1 MQNKLSTTLTAV
13 LALVFP
19 MAALADFSN
28 TQTISSGQYL
38 NLATGATSTSGGDLL
53 FTGTSITPQGS
64 AKFSDYSMGSA
75 GSEASLEYSLIT
87 GADVSILGGTFTA
100 TPINGSSLVT
110 GEIFLVHT
118 NGGYYAK
125 VWITAVSK
133 TSLALEYDTF
143 GAPAGGNTPN
153 ITAVLDAGGYTA
165 SVAEGSIFVVK
176 GSNMSISGYTTTS
189 YPLPAN
195 FQNTSIAFTPQTG
208 AGSPTAA
215 YIVYLYNQGGVNQ
228 LAAILPSTL
237 AVGYYNVTVTYNG
250 NPSSPYL
257 VQVVKQKPGLLTA
270 DSTGNGLVLDQ
281 NYISQTEY
289 DINRFTTGTLYGD
302 TISPGHP
309 GQTMIVWMTGLG
321 PVPFADNTA
330 SPAYNFA
337 ANGQNIQ
344 VLVNGTAITPFY
356 AGSAPGLSAI
366 DQVDFVLPANVATG
380 CTVPLQISENGILSQ
395 PTFISI
401 ALAGANACVLPGY
414 TTAQLQAF
422 DNGASVTSGGFTIS
436 QSSENYEGMASSTSG
451 ASGLFTQYTGF
462 EISAAPAPVTITES
476 GCVVIQITPTVA
488 TPSPG
493 GKGIFLDAGK
503 VTLTGPAGSSL
514 NSTQLPETI
523 NIYDL
528 TLSATGTPTIG
539 TIVAGTYTLNA
550 AGGTGVGA
558 FNATVTLGAPFVVT
572 GGLPSTV
579 TRGAGLTFNWTGGNP
594 SDGVA
599 IEGYAATGT
608 GDAQTGAIF
617 ECFTN
622 AGAKTF
628 TVSSSILNQLP
639 AITAA
644 AVTAGTAVGSLS
656 ISSSVTPTSGDGYF
670 NAPLTAG
677 GSIAN
682 ATFVGSTLISGLAA
696 YQ

>member
-1 MQNKLSTTLTAV
+1 MQNKLSNTLTAL
-13 LALVFP
+13 LALAFP

-28 TQTISSGQYL
+28 TQTISSGQHVTMD
-38 NLATGATSTSGGDLL
+38 NGSTGTSGGDIA

-64 AKFSDYSMGSA
+64 AKFYDYTMGSA
-75 GSEASLEYSLIT
+75 GAEASEIYSEIT
-87 GADVSILGGTFTA
+87 SAAFSFLTFTT
-100 TPINGSSLVT
+100 TPISGGSLVA
-110 GEIFLVHT
+110 GEIFAVHD
-118 NGGYYAK
+118 NAGNYAK
-125 VWITAVSK
+125 VWITAVSS
-133 TSLALEYDTF
+133 TSLTIQYDTF
-143 GAPAGGNTPN
+143 GAAAGGNTPS

-176 GSNMSISGYTTTS
+176 GSNLSLSGYTTTS
-189 YPLPAN
+189 YPLPPS
-195 FQNTSIAFTPQTG
+195 FQNTSIAFTPQAG
-208 AGSPTAA
+208 GSPTAA
-215 YIVYLYNQGGVNQ
+215 YIVYLYNQSGVNQ
-228 LAAILPSTL
+228 LAAILPSTV

-250 NPSSPYL
+250 NPSSPFS

-344 VLVNGTAITPFY
+344 VLVNGTAVTPFY

-366 DQVDFVLPANVATG
+366 DQIDFTLPANVTTG

-401 ALAGANACVLPGY
+401 APAGANACVLPGY

-422 DNGASVTSGGFTIS
+422 DDGASVYTGGFTIS
-436 QSSENYEGMASSTSG
+436 QTSENYEGMASNSSS

-462 EISAAPAPVTITES
+462 ELSAAPAPVTTTES
-476 GCVVIQITPTVA
+476 GCIVTQIMPTTGS

-493 GKGIFLDAGK
+493 GKGIILDAGK

-514 NSTQLPETI
+514 NNTQLPETS

-528 TLSATGTPTIG
+528 TLSATGSPTIG
-539 TIVAGTYTLNA
+539 TIVAGAYTLNA
-550 AGGTGVGA
+550 AGGAGVGA

-579 TRGAGLTFNWTGGNP
+579 TRGAGLTINWTGGNA
-594 SDGVA
+594 SDGVVVG
-599 IEGYAATGT
+599 GYATTGT
-608 GDAQTGAIF
+608 GDAQTGALF
-617 ECFTN
+617 DCFTT
-622 AGAKTF
+622 AGAKTL
-628 TVSSSILNQLP
+628 TVNSSILDQLP

-644 AVTAGTAVGSLS
+644 AIAAGTAIGSLS
-656 ISSSVTPTSGDGYF
+656 VSSSVTPTTGDGYF

-677 GSIAN
+677 GSVAN
-682 ATFVGSTLISGLAA
+682 ATFLGSTYISGSAA